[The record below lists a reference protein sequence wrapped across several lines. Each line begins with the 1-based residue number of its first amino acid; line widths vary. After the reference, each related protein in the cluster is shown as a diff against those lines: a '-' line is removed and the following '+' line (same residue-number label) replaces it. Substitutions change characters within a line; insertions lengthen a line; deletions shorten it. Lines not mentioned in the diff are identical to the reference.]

1 MQDCAGNFEAA
12 VDNAIIEEEN
22 DLKEQFIANGID
34 VYMPDNQAFQD
45 HVLQVYRD
53 SKYSADWP
61 EGLVEAIVAVGQ

>member
-1 MQDCAGNFEAA
+1 MQGCADNFEAA
-12 VDNAIIEEEN
+12 LDKTTLDQEAELQQVFVDAGVN
-22 DLKEQFIANGID
+22 

-45 HVLQVYRD
+45 HVLGVYRE